1 VRLRGI
7 LTACILVFILLA
19 TLSAQPPRQKLLKS
33 TPRANVLLITVDTLR
48 ADHVGAYGAKP
59 SVTPTID
66 SMARDGILFERAY
79 SQVPLTLASHTSLLT
94 GTYPFHN
101 GVQDFT
107 GQPLGPEV
115 RTIAQSLKAN
125 GYETAAIVSSYV
137 LDRSWGLDRGFD
149 LYYDVFKGSS
159 FLENDPGLVER
170 KAEQSVDEA
179 LRWLRKPRTK
189 PFFLWLHLYDPHS
202 GYDPPEPFR
211 TRFSETPYDG
221 EIAYADSQLAR
232 VMTFLKQR
240 GLFDPMLIV
249 FASDHGE
256 SLGEHGEKEHGFFVY
271 HSTLHVPLV
280 VKPPAASRLRPH
292 RVTEPVQIMAIAP
305 TILATLELKDPI
317 EKQFETGSLL
327 ADKSDASSPPAYSE
341 SFYSFSSFGWAPL
354 RTINT
359 SSYQYIEAPKPEL
372 YDVRNDPAETKNLIT
387 EEKATAS
394 VLSQKLKDLV
404 ARYAPEQHSAAT
416 SQLTAEAAE
425 KLRSLGYMAYHSPV
439 SAEALAAGL
448 ADPKDKIWD
457 FNVVLGAVD
466 AGKRGEADRQRE
478 LLSQVEARN
487 PDMYLIPFLFGEAQL
502 QASDWGNA
510 EASLRRC
517 LKLNPD
523 FDQAMSALA
532 RALHQQNKDDEARQW
547 VDKALQ
553 INPKNLK
560 AWYQKGWM
568 SMGLDPRVAM
578 DAFDQ
583 ALAVQPSFA
592 MAHRDLG
599 ILLLQ
604 QQRYPEAASHLE
616 KAAELGL
623 GQPRLYNSLGIA
635 YSRTG
640 RYSSAVGVYKKA
652 LAKEPD
658 YAEAHLNLSYAYQ
671 KLKRPVE
678 AQTEYQTACKLDA
691 KLCQYRPENV
701 H

>member
-1 VRLRGI
+1 MRLLQT
-7 LTACILVFILLA
+7 LTSFFL
-19 TLSAQPPRQKLLKS
+19 LSAVSWAAAAPSKAAVARPAV
-33 TPRANVLLITVDTLR
+33 TNVLLITVDTLR
-48 ADHVGAYGAKP
+48 ADHVGAYGFKQSA
-59 SVTPTID
+59 TPTID
-66 SMARDGILFERAY
+66 ALARDGVLFEHAY

-107 GQPLGPEV
+107 GQPLTPDI
-115 RTIAQSLKAN
+115 RSIAQSLKAN
-125 GYETAAIVSSYV
+125 GYDTAAVVSSYV

-149 LYYDVFKGSS
+149 LYYDVFQGNS

-170 KAEQSVDEA
+170 KAGASVDQA
-179 LRWLRKPRTK
+179 LKWLRTPRRK

-211 TRFSETPYDG
+211 TRFADSPYDG

-232 VMTFLKQR
+232 LVAYLKQQ
-240 GLFDPMLIV
+240 GLYGRTLIL

-256 SLGEHGEKEHGFFVY
+256 SLGEHSEKEHGFFVY
-271 HSTLHVPLV
+271 HSTLHVPLLI
-280 VKPPAASRLRPH
+280 KPAAASRVLPH
-292 RVTEPVQIMAIAP
+292 RETKPVQIMAIAP
-305 TILATLELKDPI
+305 TILATLSLKDPI
-317 EKQFETGSLL
+317 ENQFETVSLL
-327 ADKSDASSPPAYSE
+327 ADKSGAGDPPVYSE

-359 SSYQYIEAPKPEL
+359 SAYQYIEAPKPEL
-372 YDVRNDPAETKNLIT
+372 YDLRNDPAETKNLIT
-387 EEKATAS
+387 EQKATAS
-394 VLSQKLKDLV
+394 VLAQQLKDLV
-404 ARYAPEQHSAAT
+404 ARYASDVQAANT
-416 SQLTAEAAE
+416 SHLNAEAVE
-425 KLRSLGYMAYHSPV
+425 KLRSLGYMAYRSPV

-466 AGKRGEADRQRE
+466 AGKMGKADRQRE
-478 LLSQVEARN
+478 LLLQVEARN

-502 QASDWGNA
+502 QASDWSSA
-510 EASLRRC
+510 EESLRRC

-568 SMGLDPRVAM
+568 SMASDPSAAA
-578 DAFDQ
+578 DAFEQ
-583 ALAVQPSFA
+583 TLAIQPSFA

-599 ILLLQ
+599 MLLLQ
-604 QQRYPEAASHLE
+604 QQRFPEAASHLE
-616 KAAELGL
+616 KAADLGL
-623 GQPRLYNSLGIA
+623 EQPRLYNFLGIA
-635 YSRTG
+635 YSRSG
-640 RYSSAVGVYKKA
+640 RFGAAAGVYKKA
-652 LAKEPD
+652 LAKD
-658 YAEAHLNLSYAYQ
+658 SSYAEAHLNLSYAYQ
-671 KLKRPVE
+671 KLNRP
-678 AQTEYQTACKLDA
+678 ADARAEYQTACKLDS
-691 KLCQYRPENV
+691 KLCQYRPENA